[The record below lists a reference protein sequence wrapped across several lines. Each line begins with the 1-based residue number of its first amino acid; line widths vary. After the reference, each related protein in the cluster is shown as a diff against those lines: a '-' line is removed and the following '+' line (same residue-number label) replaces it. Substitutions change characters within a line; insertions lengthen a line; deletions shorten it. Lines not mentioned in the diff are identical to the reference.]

1 MYVFLPQSLGGSP
14 RCHNLRAPRPRPAL
28 KNSYSLPVGSPKL
41 DGSFK
46 EADGPRLPPS
56 EPHIHSG
63 RAPHMTRL
71 QTAVGTRV
79 PRRTFKRFPR
89 FQTQIRNK
97 LSEESVQGWGAA
109 PQRTSGR
116 AGFTSVGGGDLG
128 SRSPT
133 LPPTSVHH
141 TPQLPTRPKLSL
153 RGRRPRTR
161 GRQGVRVS
169 PSGRGAAARPSLF
182 RGLSLPNLYPRT
194 PA

>member
-1 MYVFLPQSLGGSP
+1 MYVFQPQSLGGSP
-14 RCHNLRAPRPRPAL
+14 RCHNLRAPRPPA
-28 KNSYSLPVGSPKL
+28 SYSPSVGSPKL
-41 DGSFK
+41 DGCFK
-46 EADGPRLPPS
+46 ETDGPRLPPS
-56 EPHIHSG
+56 EPRIHSG

-71 QTAVGTRV
+71 QTAVGTGV
-79 PRRTFKRFPR
+79 PRRTFKRRFPR

-97 LSEESVQGWGAA
+97 LSRESGRGWGAA

-116 AGFTSVGGGDLG
+116 AGFTSVGVGDLG

-141 TPQLPTRPKLSL
+141 PPQLPTRPKLSL
-153 RGRRPRTR
+153 PGRRPRTR
-161 GRQGVRVS
+161 GSQGVRVS